1 MIAFLFRLYEEPTHP
16 LTFPTHRIHTHMS
29 AKLLEQWQDRV
40 AEVEAQITA
49 IRDELQAVDE
59 QKKRLEETRDD
70 FARREQTAKRTLRG
84 ELQQLEAVVHSVSE
98 ANKAATQQKADTER
112 AAAAAQAGYDE
123 LTKTVKTLQR
133 QEKALKGREDLGAV
147 LESES
152 ALWEQEETQMRDEI
166 RRLEDAVD
174 CQRKELKQAVKDKQA
189 QLKEAEADLKTARQ
203 RRDPS
208 EGNEEVT
215 LEALASLAGGHA
227 SYNASRA
234 TSVASSAVSK
244 KSGVKRTILG
254 DATNHN

>member
-1 MIAFLFRLYEEPTHP
+1 
-16 LTFPTHRIHTHMS
+16 MS

-166 RRLEDAVD
+166 RRLEEAVD
-174 CQRKELKQAVKDKQA
+174 GQRKELKQAVKDKQA
-189 QLKEAEADLKTARQ
+189 QLKEAEADLKNARQ
-203 RRDPS
+203 RRDPT

-215 LEALASLAGGHA
+215 LEALASLAGGGHA

-244 KSGVKRTILG
+244 KGGVKRTILG
-254 DATNHN
+254 DATNQN